1 MRYDFSD
8 AHAVRRARSLV
19 RTFDVL
25 DADEDPE
32 DLTDY
37 TAEMQVRRAA
47 TSAADLVLDC
57 TANLS
62 IPSPASGQIVLD
74 LSAADTDLQPG
85 RYYYD
90 LVLVASG
97 EPEQLLEGIFDI
109 VDTVTEVAP

>member
-8 AHAVRRARSLV
+8 AHAIRRARAVV

-25 DADEDPE
+25 DASDDPE
-32 DLTDY
+32 DLTGY
-37 TAEMQVRRAA
+37 TAQMQVRRAA
-47 TSAADLVLDC
+47 SSSSDLVLDC

-62 IPSPASGQIVLD
+62 IPDPTDGQIVLD

-85 RYYYD
+85 RYWYD

-109 VDTVTEVAP
+109 VDTVTEVA